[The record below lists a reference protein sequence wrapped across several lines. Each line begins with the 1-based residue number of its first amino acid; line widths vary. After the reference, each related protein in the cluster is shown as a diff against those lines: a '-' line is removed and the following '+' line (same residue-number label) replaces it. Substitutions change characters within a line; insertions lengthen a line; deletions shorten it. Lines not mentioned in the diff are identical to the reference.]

1 MTMYLNHAH
10 PKQIED
16 MFKAVDEQDVDN
28 IRFYVTDGADP
39 DQKNEKGFTLLQHA
53 MIHRKYDSAEA
64 LLEMGADPDIA
75 VEAHGE
81 TPLHYAAREGN
92 AHLIGVM
99 LHKLADVNKADG
111 FGWTPLHTATACGKL
126 DAIRELVEHGADLNL
141 KDCQR
146 DRPIDLAVLRQNH
159 MSESINKPF
168 PPIVAYL
175 KEKMEEKHGSIA
187 PPEERRALMAQDME
201 RLRQHNPDRFKL
213 RP

>member
-1 MTMYLNHAH
+1 MDANGGAL
-10 PKQIED
+10 ISD
-16 MFKAVDEQDVDN
+16 GS
-28 IRFYVTDGADP
+28 IRNNGILHGGYALYVTDGADP

-146 DRPIDLAVLRQNH
+146 DRPIDLAVLRQNG
-159 MSESINKPF
+159 F
-168 PPIVAYL
+168 L
-175 KEKMEEKHGSIA
+175 C
-187 PPEERRALMAQDME
+187 RRAFPE
-201 RLRQHNPDRFKL
+201 YVINSPVGQHGGRAHAVNNRNG
-213 RP
+213 RCRVGVHAVAVHGGAGR